1 MPNSKDKTLPKQEQ
15 EEVQE
20 SSKLAFDEFLLFYG
34 SAEKVTDRRLETNRW
49 NYSVCTAIIVA
60 CAAILGW
67 ATTNP
72 NFLVIALIAVLILSI
87 MAILFCRFWIA
98 QIRDFKMLNNAKFE
112 VLNQM
117 APRVCFS
124 PENNDDRKS
133 FLPFEKEWEAL
144 KKTKSTVELTN
155 TNIFALSSS
164 NIEYLIPHAFTW
176 LFIFM
181 IIAVIVLTLANWGM
195 ITNSSALTLPIPP
208 TPTIVPTPTP

>member
-1 MPNSKDKTLPKQEQ
+1 MPNPKDKTLPKQEKEEQ
-15 EEVQE
+15 EN
-20 SSKLAFDEFLLFYG
+20 SRLAFDEFLLFYG

-72 NFLVIALIAVLILSI
+72 NFLAIALIAVFILSI
-87 MAILFCRFWIA
+87 MAILFCRFWTA

-117 APRVCFS
+117 APHVSFS
-124 PENNDDRKS
+124 SENNDERKS

-144 KKTKSTVELTN
+144 KKTKSTVELSN

-176 LFIFM
+176 LFIF
-181 IIAVIVLTLANWGM
+181 
-195 ITNSSALTLPIPP
+195 ITVVWRISNVGL
-208 TPTIVPTPTP
+208 